1 MQPLLVAT
9 VVEIVSVAEPPD
21 APVIMTGVVE
31 PKLKD
36 GKFCAPAGLRAM
48 AAVSAM
54 LPLKPPPGVK
64 VIVEV
69 FAAVAPGVTVTA
81 VPLIAKLGLTAAVTV
96 TEVVPVALL

>member
-1 MQPLLVAT
+1 
-9 VVEIVSVAEPPD
+9 
-21 APVIMTGVVE
+21 
-31 PKLKD
+31 
-36 GKFCAPAGLRAM
+36 
-48 AAVSAM
+48 
-54 LPLKPPPGVK
+54 VK